1 MITSGFAQ
9 TIKKI
14 PRSLFNWIKER
25 ENNFPE
31 IEFQI
36 YFSAYKSEDDKKVVI
51 KYEFIY
57 GEMPH
62 LRHVFF
68 PRPDGIWDVKIIGDQ
83 NKAILASNIIDLTE
97 NGQLE
102 ELHLS
107 GKTADLYRGYIG
119 SSGDLRNE
127 EMVEIC

>member
-1 MITSGFAQ
+1 MITSGFTQ
-9 TIKKI
+9 TIKSI
-14 PRSLFNWIKER
+14 PKSLFDWIKEK

-36 YFSAYKSEDDKKVVI
+36 YFSAYKSDDDKKAVI

-68 PRPDGIWDVKIIGDQ
+68 PRPNGIWDIKIIGDQ
-83 NKAILASNIIDLTE
+83 NKTILASDIVDLME
-97 NGQLE
+97 SGQLE
-102 ELHLS
+102 ELHLP
-107 GKTADLYRGYIG
+107 GKTTNLYRGYIG
-119 SSGDLRNE
+119 SSGNLQNE
-127 EMVEIC
+127 EMIEI

>member
-1 MITSGFAQ
+1 MITLGLNQ
-9 TIKKI
+9 TINQI
-14 PRSLFNWIKER
+14 PKSVFNWVKER

-36 YFSAYKSEDDKKVVI
+36 YFSAYKSENDKKAVI

-68 PRPDGIWDVKIIGDQ
+68 PRPNGIWDVKIIGDQ
-83 NKAILASNIIDLTE
+83 NKVILASGINNLMKNE
-97 NGQLE
+97 LLE
-102 ELHLS
+102 QFNLPGDTS
-107 GKTADLYRGYIG
+107 LYRGYIG
-119 SSGDLRNE
+119 SSGNLINE
-127 EMVEIC
+127 ELISI

>member
-1 MITSGFAQ
+1 MITFGLNQ
-9 TIKKI
+9 VINQI
-14 PRSLFNWIKER
+14 PKSLFNWLKKR
-25 ENNFPE
+25 DNNFPE

-36 YFSAYKSEDDKKVVI
+36 YFSAYKSEDGKKAVI

-83 NKAILASNIIDLTE
+83 NKAILASGINDLLKG
-97 NGQLE
+97 NQLE
-102 ELHLS
+102 LFSLS
-107 GKTADLYRGYIG
+107 GSENSYRGYVG
-119 SSGDLRNE
+119 LSGNLENE
-127 EMVEIC
+127 DVVAI